1 MLKVLDVELPEPL
14 AAFYREVQALLA
26 ADGLPLVCERAAGPE
41 FGGFYREEGRALV
54 TVRFDLPPE
63 ATCHTLAHELVHAL
77 QRHEGWPL
85 ASANPELG
93 ADSPAEE
100 IAAVLQALVHCA
112 AAELRIAP
120 LGLDASWEQRERHAG
135 VRYMLRAPHPGANVP
150 GTPAWAYWSLLYA
163 YLELL
168 HPPAYVQTLLRNIRR
183 AIPQA
188 GAAGQRAAELVR
200 FHGYATAGQALAA
213 MRAVHE
219 LLGLGEHVL
228 IEDPR
233 SEIPTR

>member
-1 MLKVLDVELPEPL
+1 MKALDVELPGPL
-14 AAFYREVQALLA
+14 AAFYREVEALFA
-26 ADGLPLVCERAAGPE
+26 AEGRSLVCERASGPE
-41 FGGFYREEGRALV
+41 FGGCYHEQERVLI

-77 QRHEGWPL
+77 QRREGWPL
-85 ASANPELG
+85 AAASPELG
-93 ADSPAEE
+93 EESPAGEV
-100 IAAVLQALVHCA
+100 ASVLQALVHCA

-135 VRYMLRAPHPGANVP
+135 VRQMLRAPHPDANVP

-168 HPPAYVQTLLRNIRR
+168 HPPAHVQTLLRNIRR
-183 AIPQA
+183 ALPQA
-188 GAAGQRAAELVR
+188 AATGQQAAELVR
-200 FHGYATAGQALAA
+200 FHGYATPDQALAA

-219 LLGLGEHVL
+219 LLRLGQHVM

-233 SEIPTR
+233 ASATAG

>member
-1 MLKVLDVELPEPL
+1 MKVLDVELPEPL
-14 AAFYREVQALLA
+14 AAFYREVEALFA
-26 ADGLPLVCERAAGPE
+26 AEGLSLVCERASGPE

-54 TVRFDLPPE
+54 TVRHDLPPE
-63 ATCHTLAHELVHAL
+63 ATCHTLAHELVHGL
-77 QRHEGWPL
+77 QRREGWPL
-85 ASANPELG
+85 ASAGPELG
-93 ADSPAEE
+93 ADSPAAEV
-100 IAAVLQALVHCA
+100 AAVLQALVHCA

-168 HPPAYVQTLLRNIRR
+168 HPAEHVRTLLRNIQR
-183 AIPQA
+183 ALPQA
-188 GAAGQRAAELVR
+188 AATGQRAAELVR
-200 FHGYATAGQALAA
+200 FHGYATPDQALAA

-219 LLGLGEHVL
+219 LLRLGHHVV

-233 SEIPTR
+233 ATATAG

>member
-1 MLKVLDVELPEPL
+1 MKVLDVELPEPL
-14 AAFYREVQALLA
+14 AALYREVAALFA
-26 ADGLPLVCERAAGPE
+26 AEGRPLTCERAAGPE
-41 FGGFYREEGRALV
+41 FGGCYYEPQRVLI
-54 TVRFDLPPE
+54 TVRSDLPPE

-77 QRHEGWPL
+77 QRREGWPL
-85 ASANPELG
+85 ASANSELG
-93 ADSPAEE
+93 EDSPAAEV
-100 IAAVLQALVHCA
+100 ASVLQAVVHCA

-135 VRYMLRAPHPGANVP
+135 VRRMLRAPHPDANVP

-163 YLELL
+163 YLGLL
-168 HPPAYVQTLLRNIRR
+168 HPPAHVQTLLRNIRR

-188 GAAGQRAAELVR
+188 GTTGQQAAELVR

-219 LLGLGEHVL
+219 LLRLGNHVL

-233 SEIPTR
+233 ADAPTR